1 MSDSTSIFSVAKR
14 ANCSI
19 ATVSN
24 VINGK
29 GRVGANTRKTVLK
42 AVRELGYQPNSMGR
56 SLRMRRTETLGLLF
70 YPSCAQIFR
79 NPFYAEVME
88 GLEETLLN
96 TGYHLLLAGY
106 EASVRS
112 SEVPDFVQR
121 GKVDGMILMGAF
133 PGKIIHSFCE
143 LSTPLVLLDSNAE
156 WPVDSVVSD
165 GFSAEVKIVS
175 HLVENGHKEI
185 VMLAYNM
192 EDYNIDLRIKG
203 FLAGLEKNGLR
214 ANASSVIHHALAHEE
229 IYTCLKARLNSP
241 NPPTAIVTVNDTL
254 AIVTE
259 EWLKKDG
266 FRVPDQISIVGY
278 DDDPF
283 SANANPP
290 LSTVRVNKKKL
301 GEAGADLVLK
311 RIETPDR
318 PIAKLALPTELVIRK
333 SVRNL
338 AAR

>member
-1 MSDSTSIFSVAKR
+1 MSENTSIFSVAKR

-24 VINGK
+24 VLNGK
-29 GRVGANTRKTVLK
+29 GRVGPKKRQAVLK
-42 AVRELGYQPNSMGR
+42 AVQETGYQPNSVGR
-56 SLRMRRTETLGLLF
+56 SLRIRRTETLGLLF

-121 GKVDGMILMGAF
+121 GKVDGMILLGAF
-133 PGKIIHSFCE
+133 PEKIIHNFCD
-143 LSTPLVLLDSNAE
+143 LSTPLVLLDSNGE

-175 HLVENGHKEI
+175 HLAERGHKEI
-185 VMLAYNM
+185 VMLAYAM

-203 FLAGLEKNGLR
+203 FHAGLQKCGLR
-214 ANASSVIHHALAHEE
+214 VADAAVIRNALAHDD
-229 IYTCLKARLNSP
+229 IYKHLKSRLQSS
-241 NPPTAIVTVNDTL
+241 NPPTAVVTVNDTL
-254 AIVTE
+254 AIAIME
-259 EWLKKDG
+259 RLKNDG
-266 FRVPDQISIVGY
+266 FRIPEQVSIVGY
-278 DDDPF
+278 DDNAF
-283 SANANPP
+283 SAQASPS
-290 LSTVRVNKKKL
+290 LTTVRVDKKRL
-301 GEAGADLVLK
+301 GEVGADLLLK
-311 RIETPDR
+311 RI
-318 PIAKLALPTELVIRK
+318 
-333 SVRNL
+333 
-338 AAR
+338 